1 MSTSRRSFLPLALIT
16 LGVVFLLGN
25 LLPGPSR
32 GGLIV
37 LGIGTAFLIGRI
49 TTGRY
54 GYAVPA
60 GILIGIG
67 SYLTLRDMLGPGTL
81 ESGGWWFICLGL
93 GFALTYVIGG
103 RASDVWPLFPASVLI
118 LLGLVLFGFTAL
130 SPLASLAWIVS
141 YWPVV
146 LVLVGAWLLFREY
159 LPQPARQPVALFGGL
174 GLLAYGVLAAA
185 STVAAGGAFV
195 ASGFGPGFGGT
206 PYTDTIVLEQPIL
219 ADQTFRV
226 SNPNGRTTIRTA
238 VVDTVHVEAAR
249 HFGVPDHPPEVKLV
263 QRDQGLSLEIENL
276 GRGPFGGSNRVEFDV
291 VVPATVRVDARSSS
305 GNLDIDGVG
314 RPVRAE
320 SSSGSVKLTNL
331 GSSVE
336 AEAASGAVSLEN
348 VAGEVRARTN
358 SGNMRGL
365 QLRHVREASSSSGN
379 ITLEGVFADPT
390 QVRASS
396 GDVELKILP
405 GSAAQI
411 EVKTSSGRIAQ
422 RGVTLA
428 NQQQDRRSLTGTLG
442 TPAEGTLLQIQT
454 SSGNVLLTQ

>member
-1 MSTSRRSFLPLALIT
+1 M
-16 LGVVFLLGN
+16 FLLGN

-37 LGIGTAFLIGRI
+37 LGIGTAFLIGRM

-67 SYLTLRDMLGPGTL
+67 SYLTVRDMLGPGAL

-103 RASDVWPLFPASVLI
+103 RAGDVWPLFPATVLI

-146 LVLVGAWLLFREY
+146 LVLVGGWLLFREY

-206 PYTDTIVLEQPIL
+206 PYSDTIALEQPIQ

-238 VVDTVHVEAAR
+238 AVDTVHVEAAR
-249 HFGVPDHPPEVKLV
+249 HFSVPDHPPEVKLV
-263 QRDQGLSLEIENL
+263 QRDQGLSLDIENL
-276 GRGPFGGSNRVEFDV
+276 GRGHSADPIGSTSTSSCR
-291 VVPATVRVDARSSS
+291 PRCAWMRALRAATWTSTASA
-305 GNLDIDGVG
+305 G
-314 RPVRAE
+314 PVRAE

-331 GSSVE
+331 GSSAE
-336 AEAASGAVSLEN
+336 AEASSGSVSLEN
-348 VAGEVRARTN
+348 VAGEVRARTS
-358 SGNMRGL
+358 SGNLRGL
-365 QLRHVREASSSSGN
+365 QLRHVRDANSSSGN
-379 ITLEGVFADPT
+379 IILESVFADPRKYAPR
-390 QVRASS
+390 VAMSS
-396 GDVELKILP
+396 
-405 GSAAQI
+405 
-411 EVKTSSGRIAQ
+411 
-422 RGVTLA
+422 
-428 NQQQDRRSLTGTLG
+428 
-442 TPAEGTLLQIQT
+442 
-454 SSGNVLLTQ
+454 